1 MNNSFGTEILL
12 AEEKFKKKVH
22 KVFPLEGKLTN
33 RLNSLIMN
41 FIDVWWLLKEPFLL
55 SLDRLLAAGILRH
68 CFCSLTHCVLGKL
81 TGQEQADCRL
91 DFT

>member
-33 RLNSLIMN
+33 SRFSPVRDQN
-41 FIDVWWLLKEPFLL
+41 
-55 SLDRLLAAGILRH
+55 
-68 CFCSLTHCVLGKL
+68 
-81 TGQEQADCRL
+81 
-91 DFT
+91 